1 MKRKILILSVLVICA
16 AILAAGSLA
25 YFTAD
30 TKAHNVITTGG
41 VDIVLDE
48 WANAERTE
56 PFEDR
61 TDVMPGAEITK
72 IAEVRNTGSG
82 SVWVRVQLTVD
93 LYSESEEQM
102 DPKYVSLDINDT
114 DWKYSEGYY
123 YYNRVLAPGE
133 TTAPIFT
140 TVTFDANMGNEYQN
154 STAKVDVDAYA
165 VQSDN
170 NGEDVFSAN
179 GWPLPT
185 PMPEPTAVP

>member
-1 MKRKILILSVLVICA
+1 MKRKILILSVLAICV

-48 WANAERTE
+48 WANAGRTE

-82 SVWVRVQLTVD
+82 SVWVRVSVSVETHDAKGGQLNPAV
-93 LYSESEEQM
+93 
-102 DPKYVSLDINDT
+102 VALDINDT

-140 TVTFDANMGNEYQN
+140 TVSFDANMGNEYQN
-154 STAKVDVDAYA
+154 ATATVDVDAYA

-185 PMPEPTAVP
+185 PIPEPTVAP

>member
-1 MKRKILILSVLVICA
+1 MKRKILILSVLAICA

-30 TKAHNVITTGG
+30 TRAHNVITTGG

-48 WANAERTE
+48 WANAGRTE

-82 SVWVRVQLTVD
+82 SVWVRVSVSVETHDAKGGQLNPAV
-93 LYSESEEQM
+93 
-102 DPKYVSLDINDT
+102 VALDINDT
-114 DWKYSEGYY
+114 DWIYQDGYY
-123 YYNRVLAPGE
+123 YYNRALAPGE

-154 STAKVDVDAYA
+154 ATANVDVNAFA

-170 NGEDVFSAN
+170 NGTSALDAA
-179 GWPLPT
+179 GWSSPAE
-185 PMPEPTAVP
+185 PEPTVTP